1 MRIVSVSDLHGSI
14 ERLELLL
21 EFTNADMYLLTGD
34 LLYNPFDNL
43 EELERYY
50 MAQAEVRRWRGSS
63 QVSVPLF
70 VRNVYSRLD
79 AVRQAIA
86 RDYLALSE
94 VAARAMQ
101 RRYRQ
106 LERLTEIRPR
116 TPIYFIP
123 GNYDMDLRATALAP
137 RQLHKREVTNAF
149 GRLAGYGGAPVFTSG
164 VPEHLAIQFR
174 EARRQRP
181 GAYSEPYETLRAFD
195 PDIAVVHVPPLGLQ
209 DGSPS
214 RGFGSWGIREFLDQ
228 SQRCKLLVCGHVHT
242 GWGVARAGQCWVVNS
257 GNFGQVVE
265 GSGYRRGGY
274 FAEIE
279 YDPIRGVQRVILKLL
294 QHNKIWHLIDYT
306 AGADGRIREEIVD
319 PKRVQQLRSRPI
331 VASEVEASGGAD
343 EMPSQALE
351 HYNQVK
357 LFLRRFETAAS
368 EQRIDDLRD
377 IIELARARGTEI
389 AFDLLG
395 SVNMGQSTEL
405 SDVDAV
411 LYIADDPANNRYKPT
426 FWPEI
431 VNEVTGGR
439 YELDFTDIIDL
450 WEVRDAIGA
459 GDDKNEAL
467 QRFVIYRTIGRP
479 VNVRTLRRYDDMLL
493 EAGDLRSR
501 IQRDLRRD
509 IELMAG
515 TYAQNKS
522 FEKYM
527 ARLQEKGVRIPARI
541 RARVHRYLH
550 TIDDSIWSGG
560 EDDEGD
566 GS

>member
-1 MRIVSVSDLHGSI
+1 MRIISVSDLHGSI

-21 EFTNADMYLLTGD
+21 EFTSADLYLLTGD

-50 MAQAEVRRWRGSS
+50 LAQAEVRRWRGSS
-63 QVSVPLF
+63 QASVPLF
-70 VRNVYSRLD
+70 VRNIYGRLD
-79 AVRQAIA
+79 TPRQAIA
-86 RDYLALSE
+86 RDYLHLSE
-94 VAARAMQ
+94 VAERAMQ
-101 RRYRQ
+101 RKYRQ

-116 TPIYFIP
+116 TPFFFIP

-137 RQLHKREVTNAF
+137 KQLHKRAADNDF

-174 EARRQRP
+174 EERRQRP
-181 GAYSEPYETLRAFD
+181 GAYSEPYETLRQLD

-214 RGFGSWGIREFLDQ
+214 RSFGSWGIREFLDQ
-228 SQRCKLLVCGHVHT
+228 SQRCRLLVCGHVHT
-242 GWGVARAGQCWVVNS
+242 GWGVSRAGRCWVVNS

-265 GSGYRRGGY
+265 GTGYRRGGY
-274 FAEIE
+274 FAEIDYE
-279 YDPIRGVQRVILKLL
+279 PGEGVKSVVLKLL
-294 QHNKIWHLIDYT
+294 QHNKIWHLIDYSQ
-306 AGADGRIREEIVD
+306 GPDGRLREEIVD
-319 PKRVQQLRSRPI
+319 PKRVQQLRSRPV
-331 VASEVEASGGAD
+331 VASEAEASGTGD
-343 EMPSQALE
+343 EMQSQALE

-368 EQRIDDLRD
+368 EQRIDDLRE
-377 IIELARARGTEI
+377 IVELARAKGTEI

-395 SVNMGQSTEL
+395 SVNMGQSTEH

-426 FWPEI
+426 FWPDI
-431 VNEVTGGR
+431 VQEVTGGR
-439 YELDFTDIIDL
+439 YELDFTDVIDL
-450 WEVRDAIGA
+450 WEVRDAVAA

-479 VNVRTLRRYDDMLL
+479 VNVRTLRKYDDLLL
-493 EAGDLRSR
+493 EAGDLRAR
-501 IQRDLRRD
+501 IQRDLRKD

-550 TIDDSIWSGG
+550 TIDDTSLWGAG
-560 EDDEGD
+560 EDEESEG
-566 GS
+566 